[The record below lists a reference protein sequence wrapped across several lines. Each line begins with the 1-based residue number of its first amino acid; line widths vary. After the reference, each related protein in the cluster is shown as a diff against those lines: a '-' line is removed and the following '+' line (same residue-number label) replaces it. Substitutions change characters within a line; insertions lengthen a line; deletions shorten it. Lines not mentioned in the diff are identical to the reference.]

1 MQIGTLE
8 KLFGLKPEVVQIS
21 MGFEPKR
28 GRVQTVN
35 RSIDSK
41 NTGKTVNGKH
51 FCAVVSRT
59 GLTPEVL

>member
-1 MQIGTLE
+1 
-8 KLFGLKPEVVQIS
+8 

-35 RSIDSK
+35 LSIDSK
-41 NTGKTVNGKH
+41 NTGKTVNSKH
-51 FCAVVSRT
+51 FYAVVSRT